1 MKDREAWCTAVHGV
15 AKSWTQLS
23 NWITRTFPPSW
34 ASLSSLHLTPLSHP
48 RALSWAPCATCS
60 SFPLAVLYLVVYKFS
75 CCSFSWSHL
84 FLLLL
89 CPQVHSLHLRLYPA
103 LQIGSSVTFFWIP
116 YMCINIRYF
125 SLSDLWQPLD
135 SSTSLQMTQF
145 LSFLWL
151 SNIPLYIC
159 TTISLSIHL
168 SMDI

>member
-23 NWITRTFPPSW
+23 NWITTTFPPSW

-116 YMCINIRYF
+116 YMCINIRYLFF
-125 SLSDLWQPLD
+125 SFWL
-135 SSTSLQMTQF
+135 MTASRF
-145 LSFLWL
+145 IHITANDPVSFLF
-151 SNIPLYIC
+151 
-159 TTISLSIHL
+159 
-168 SMDI
+168 MAE